1 MYFVEMYRIFL
12 FVSLPGCSS
21 RKTTLKYANPE
32 LLSALFRLFILS
44 KHPMVIGTLQL
55 LFCCQPIESE
65 QVPWYSPTPPPEWK
79 QKEKTGLE
87 AASTRPSRTRSTIF
101 LESCPHKLAI
111 VRIGMISP
119 KHKLLKTNINHLRMD
134 VTSWCCSKWMDISGE
149 I

>member
-87 AASTRPSRTRSTIF
+87 AASTRPSRTRSIF
-101 LESCPHKLAI
+101 LENWPFKLAI
-111 VRIGMISP
+111 VRIGMIFP
-119 KHKLLKTNINHLRMD
+119 KHKVSKTKINHLRMD